1 MADIKLSGLGGQG
14 VLTAGKILIHVAAAE
29 GKNIS
34 WTSTYGAAMRGG
46 SASCDIVVS
55 DEEIGSPYPS
65 KYDILFA
72 MSDKAYDTNINL
84 MREGGIVIINSSMV
98 GNKDFPKHIKVFS
111 VDATNEANEAGN
123 SRGANLVM
131 LGAMMKAT
139 GLIDEKKFG
148 DGLNAYFDK
157 KGHNSPSNIGC
168 YEKGVETVV
177 AK

>member
-14 VLTAGKILIHVAAAE
+14 VLTAGKILINVAAEE

-46 SASCDIVVS
+46 SASCDIVIA

-65 KYDILFA
+65 KYDVLFA
-72 MSDKAYDTNINL
+72 MSDEAYESNINK
-84 MREGGIVIINSSMV
+84 MRDGGIVVINSSMV
-98 GNKDFPKHIKVFS
+98 GDKNFPENVKVFA
-111 VDATNEANEAGN
+111 VDATNEANAAGN

-131 LGAMMKAT
+131 LGAMMQAT
-139 GLIDEKKFG
+139 KLIDTKKFG

-168 YEKGVETVV
+168 YNKGVETVTE
-177 AK
+177 K